1 MSIENRRYVRFLLDI
16 PALKHRTD
24 SQSSPTTI
32 KQVSIGGCL
41 TEWDDSVF
49 PGDEFCLEVQLPNKN
64 YLPLMC
70 KVIYKFENQGVG
82 VKFHDIVQFEQE
94 LLSDV
99 ITEQLE
105 NEGLPMLV
113 DPFTLPPRYVE
124 SQSRQSDEKR
134 LRQEQMVEEA
144 IASEK

>member
-16 PALKHRTD
+16 PAIKHRTD
-24 SQSSPTTI
+24 SQSSSTVI

-49 PGDEFCLEVQLPNKN
+49 PGDEFRLEVQLPNKN

-70 KVIYKFENQGVG
+70 KVIYKFENLGVG
-82 VKFHDIVQFEQE
+82 VKFFDIEQFEQE
-94 LLSDV
+94 LLSDI
-99 ITEQLE
+99 ITQQLE
-105 NEGLPMLV
+105 YEGLPLLV
-113 DPFTLPPRYVE
+113 DPFTLPPRYVQARE
-124 SQSRQSDEKR
+124 IDDKR
-134 LRQEQMVEEA
+134 ARQEEMVEEA

>member
-1 MSIENRRYVRFLLDI
+1 MSIENRKYVRFLLDI
-16 PALKHRTD
+16 PAVKRKTD
-24 SQSSPTTI
+24 SQSSPTVI

-64 YLPLMC
+64 HLPLMC
-70 KVIYKFENQGVG
+70 KVIYKFENLGVG
-82 VKFHDIVQFEQE
+82 VKFCDIVQYEQE
-94 LLSDV
+94 LLSDI
-99 ITEQLE
+99 ITESLE
-105 NEGLPMLV
+105 HEGLPLLV

-124 SQSRQSDEKR
+124 KQAREADEKR
-134 LRQEQMVEEA
+134 IKQEQMVEEA